1 MDIQELGL
9 LIIKGFALFLIIA
22 YAVKF
27 GIKEAL
33 SELKNEENKKK
44 ATQDK

>member
-1 MDIQELGL
+1 MEKIEVAL

-27 GIKEAL
+27 GVKEAL
-33 SELKNEENKKK
+33 TELKNEEKKERE
-44 ATQDK
+44 QQGN